1 MFPNTVY
8 NAAPGYLSIAAG
20 IKGYNVTLSNGAA
33 SGIAAVAFAKRAL
46 LTTQNDVILAV
57 GADEDS
63 ETVHMLYGKIGA
75 LGKGM
80 ILGDGATTV
89 VLERGSSADARGAK
103 KYAEVL
109 GSGFAHCP
117 TEFGKY
123 GCADKLKEAI
133 ALALAESGITE
144 KDVSTVVTCSNGTA
158 SLGKAEE
165 AALAGLAGAK
175 RVNVK
180 ALCGESR
187 AASSALSVAHAAMML
202 GGMIGGDAGRYVL
215 ALGASA
221 GGSYNAVVLA
231 KA

>member
-1 MFPNTVY
+1 M
-8 NAAPGYLSIAAG
+8 
-20 IKGYNVTLSNGAA
+20 
-33 SGIAAVAFAKRAL
+33 
-46 LTTQNDVILAV
+46 
-57 GADEDS
+57 
-63 ETVHMLYGKIGA
+63 
-75 LGKGM
+75 
-80 ILGDGATTV
+80 
-89 VLERGSSADARGAK
+89 
-103 KYAEVL
+103 
-109 GSGFAHCP
+109 
-117 TEFGKY
+117 
-123 GCADKLKEAI
+123 
-133 ALALAESGITE
+133 
-144 KDVSTVVTCSNGTA
+144 A